1 MFRLSTVYTW
11 KESKTSLTNML
22 VDFDVKD
29 NRGWTF
35 FLEQVSLWIMESYF
49 GQELWNMQ
57 LFTSQYINWWTGMWI
72 AAQLLWYVHQLF
84 GLSFWRH
91 PFTAEDP
98 LVSDVML
105 NFSKSV
111 LMKKQ
116 PHLHLGWP
124 ESEYMLIYGWTIL
137 LMQSLSFKK
146 NHVHVVLCLARS
158 LCTNADLSLARTD
171 KPCRRIGTT
180 VWSRYARVGRV
191 CRVWGSTFCLVT
203 FSADVFSFSTIL

>member
-1 MFRLSTVYTW
+1 
-11 KESKTSLTNML
+11 
-22 VDFDVKD
+22 
-29 NRGWTF
+29 
-35 FLEQVSLWIMESYF
+35 VSLWTRILARNYETCSF
-49 GQELWNMQ
+49 SLHNT
-57 LFTSQYINWWTGMWI
+57 LID
-72 AAQLLWYVHQLF
+72 
-84 GLSFWRH
+84 GLECCGLQHNYCDVFISCLDSFWRH

-98 LVSDVML
+98 LVGDVML

-124 ESEYMLIYGWTIL
+124 ECEYMLIFGWTIL
-137 LMQSLSFKK
+137 LRQSLSFKK